1 MVNQIFDLEDGEVQC
16 YNTNYSDFVMENEE
30 RLLKEFQAHQE
41 QQKQIKKRLHQ
52 WGNRSDNADLYK
64 RARSMEK
71 ALERMEKL
79 DRLIL
84 KRKKMH
90 LHMESSARSGKDVMI
105 LKDVSMSY
113 GERQLFDRVNM
124 HMAFQ
129 QKVVIVREN
138 GTGKPTLLKLI
149 LQQLTPDEGEVR

>member
-1 MVNQIFDLEDGEVQC
+1 
-16 YNTNYSDFVMENEE
+16 
-30 RLLKEFQAHQE
+30 
-41 QQKQIKKRLHQ
+41 
-52 WGNRSDNADLYK
+52 
-64 RARSMEK
+64 MEK

-138 GTGKPTLLKLI
+138 GTGKSTL
-149 LQQLTPDEGEVR
+149 PS